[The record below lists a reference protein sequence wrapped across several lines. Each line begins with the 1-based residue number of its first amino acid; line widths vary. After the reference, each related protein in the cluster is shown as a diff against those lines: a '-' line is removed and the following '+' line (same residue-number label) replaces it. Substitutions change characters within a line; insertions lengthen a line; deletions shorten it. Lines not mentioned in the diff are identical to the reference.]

1 MLLLALAL
9 LLLMALLLV
18 GEGTCVGSAAGSLD
32 GLVSSLGT
40 CVCTLVRRRAAVV
53 SVASRSLRRAI

>member
-18 GEGTCVGSAAGSLD
+18 DEGTCVGSVGGGLD
-32 GLVSSLGT
+32 GLVILLST
-40 CVCTLVRRRAAVV
+40 CVCTLARSRFPAVIV
-53 SVASRSLRRAI
+53 TSLSL